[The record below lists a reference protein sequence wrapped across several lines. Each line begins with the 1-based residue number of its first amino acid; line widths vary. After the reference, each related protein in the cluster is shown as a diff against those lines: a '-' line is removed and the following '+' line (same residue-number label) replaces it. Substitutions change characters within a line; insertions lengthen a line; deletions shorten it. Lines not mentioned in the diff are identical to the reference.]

1 MNLSIC
7 TADIG
12 LADTFF
18 TLADGW
24 SFGLHGHSFGHVLST
39 RNSNYKVVNKTGK
52 ECIIARPNR
61 SCSRSCCN

>member
-39 RNSNYKVVNKTGK
+39 RYLTVDTREYACQVEHSGINPG
-52 ECIIARPNR
+52 
-61 SCSRSCCN
+61 